1 MNYSN
6 NLGRIS
12 KYKINSYTAKIYAAN
27 TNRIIKQDASNGST
41 KHKCDENLVVN
52 QKNVYSNIRSTT
64 VCMTDQIPEDVRL
77 NISRTTSDKTVK
89 KLKISLVLSSKKII
103 HISVMTFQKLIK
115 KILRVKTKKVRL

>member
-6 NLGRIS
+6 NLDRIS

-52 QKNVYSNIRSTT
+52 LKNVYSNIRSTT
-64 VCMTDQIPEDVRL
+64 VCMTDQISEDVRL
-77 NISRTTSDKTVK
+77 NKSRTTANKTVK
-89 KLKISLVLSSKKII
+89 KLQNISSTLKQENIY
-103 HISVMTFQKLIK
+103 ISVMTFQKIIK
-115 KILRVKTKKVRL
+115 KILWVKIKKVRL